1 MASITASLSLKSP
14 DVLTSPLAIAVETVF
29 SADSGGLIRATVKG
43 TSPDASD
50 LVIYNR
56 NDKTTQAF
64 MYIRNMSE
72 NESDYLHVR
81 NETSSD
87 SALFAKIGGGQFAFV
102 PVQADQTFAVHA
114 SVANT
119 PIEYG
124 IFGDDNANVSLGGS
138 GT

>member
-43 TSPDASD
+43 TSPDVND
-50 LVIYNR
+50 LIIYKR
-56 NDKTTQAF
+56 DDKTTQAF

-72 NESDYLHVR
+72 NESDFIHVR
-81 NETSSD
+81 NESSGD

-119 PIEYG
+119 LIEYG
-124 IFGDDNANVSLGGS
+124 IFGDDNANVSFGGS
-138 GT
+138 GS

>member
-1 MASITASLSLKSP
+1 MASISASLSLTSP
-14 DVLTSPLAIAVETVF
+14 DVLTSPLAIAVDTVL

-43 TSPDASD
+43 ISPDVDD
-50 LVIYNR
+50 LIIYKAD
-56 NDKTTQAF
+56 DKETQAF

-72 NESDYLHVR
+72 NATDFLHVR
-81 NETSSD
+81 NETQSD
-87 SALFAKIGGGQFAFV
+87 AALFAKIGGGQFAFV

-124 IFGDDNANVSLGGS
+124 IFGEDNTNVSFGGS

>member
-1 MASITASLSLKSP
+1 MASISASLSLTSP
-14 DVLTSPLAIAVETVF
+14 DVLTSPLAIAVDTVL

-43 TSPDASD
+43 ISPDVDD
-50 LVIYNR
+50 LIIYKAD
-56 NDKTTQAF
+56 DKETQAF

-81 NETSSD
+81 NERAGDTAS
-87 SALFAKIGGGQFAFV
+87 FAKIGGGQFAFV

-124 IFGDDNANVSLGGS
+124 IFGDDNANVSFGGS